1 MMDGTMAYQWIIVG
15 FFVLAA
21 LFALRYAFLR
31 KLHQARITDNFP
43 LAHQRLIIA
52 MASAAQTDGNLDPA
66 ELETIHEMIN
76 RLSWREYSLDE
87 VRDLIL
93 ATEPVQTESQLRKLG
108 NGLLA
113 TQKLAILKAAHA
125 VAGADG
131 SVCEAENGFLT
142 RLAAGLKLPSHDVQ
156 AVFNRQAV

>member
-1 MMDGTMAYQWIIVG
+1 MDGTMAYQWIIAGILIAVS
-15 FFVLAA
+15 
-21 LFALRYAFLR
+21 LFALRFVILR
-31 KLHQARITDNFP
+31 KLHRSRITDNFP

-52 MASAAQTDGNLDPA
+52 MASAAKTDGSLDPA
-66 ELETIHEMIN
+66 ELDTIHEMIN
-76 RLSWREYSLDE
+76 RLSWRDYSQDE

-113 TQKLAILKAAHA
+113 SQKLAILKAAHA

-131 SVCEAENGFLT
+131 SVCNAENGFLT
-142 RLAAGLKLPSHDVQ
+142 RLAAGLKLPRHDVQ
-156 AVFNRQAV
+156 AVFNRQPA